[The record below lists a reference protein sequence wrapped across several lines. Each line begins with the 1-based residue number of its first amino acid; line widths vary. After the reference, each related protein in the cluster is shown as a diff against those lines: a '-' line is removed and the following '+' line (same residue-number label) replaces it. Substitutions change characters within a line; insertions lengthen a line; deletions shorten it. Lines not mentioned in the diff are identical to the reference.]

1 MQCSVLIKTLNF
13 QGFLEFDNTMM
24 KDEQMRD
31 EVAGT
36 TAVTV
41 LIKGNQLYCVSGNSS
56 PNYSA
61 D

>member
-1 MQCSVLIKTLNF
+1 MVGGIAFSSCHLF
-13 QGFLEFDNTMM
+13 DMQGFLEFDNTMM

-41 LIKGNQLYCVSGNSS
+41 LIKSDQLYCVRK
-56 PNYSA
+56 YYE
-61 D
+61 